1 MSINKIEQSYKASN
15 GVTIKYYHKPSK
27 YDFHHAIFVF
37 SGFLNHNPGNYDFT
51 NALQDCPCD
60 IFWIGDDFEEMYTYY
75 LCINMDFKIEDA
87 VIEFIHIKMQ
97 ELRMEKDQVTVTGFS
112 KGGSAALYYGLK
124 LGIRN
129 IICTV
134 PQIYIGNYI
143 DNDWKHV
150 AEHMMGKSYTSANI
164 QYLNNLII
172 KLLRSDT
179 KLDRN
184 IYLLTSETDIQY
196 PTEIAPFL
204 NDFLKYSNFNLLK
217 TYSLFVRGHN
227 QVTGHHVALLLSIYY
242 ALANNAIP
250 RYNQGKVEFFSKPLF
265 ANHTPSGE
273 PVIDMRMAKIA
284 DNRLFIEG
292 VALLRGYN
300 IAEYSEV
307 DYLLHLKN
315 NKSSLQFN
323 LAKAH
328 RPNLTK
334 EFFDGKSLV
343 IYDKAWFTTYQYN
356 GIDISNIAKG
366 KYQISLEIKLA
377 NGITITRNLEDKR
390 NIIESDVIGNYQLG
404 IENNILHLTVS

>member
-1 MSINKIEQSYKASN
+1 
-15 GVTIKYYHKPSK
+15 
-27 YDFHHAIFVF
+27 
-37 SGFLNHNPGNYDFT
+37 
-51 NALQDCPCD
+51 
-60 IFWIGDDFEEMYTYY
+60 
-75 LCINMDFKIEDA
+75 
-87 VIEFIHIKMQ
+87 
-97 ELRMEKDQVTVTGFS
+97 
-112 KGGSAALYYGLK
+112 
-124 LGIRN
+124 
-129 IICTV
+129 
-134 PQIYIGNYI
+134 
-143 DNDWKHV
+143 
-150 AEHMMGKSYTSANI
+150 
-164 QYLNNLII
+164 
-172 KLLRSDT
+172 
-179 KLDRN
+179 
-184 IYLLTSETDIQY
+184 
-196 PTEIAPFL
+196 
-204 NDFLKYSNFNLLK
+204 
-217 TYSLFVRGHN
+217 
-227 QVTGHHVALLLSIYY
+227 
-242 ALANNAIP
+242 
-250 RYNQGKVEFFSKPLF
+250 
-265 ANHTPSGE
+265 
-273 PVIDMRMAKIA
+273 MAKIA

-390 NIIESDVIGNYQLG
+390 NIIESDVIGHYQLG